1 MPIKAQP
8 LTGVFAAEVSDIDLG
23 SLSDHELAELRTLMC
38 EHEVLVVRRQA
49 LEPSQQSAFSSRLGQ
64 FGEVPFIA
72 TMDEFPEVIR
82 VVKEADEGSAFNFGG
97 AWHSDFS
104 FQAEPPSF
112 TILSAVDV
120 PTWGGD
126 TCFASMTAAWNGLHA
141 PMQDRL
147 RQLNAVHS
155 ARDAYS
161 PKMQALH
168 TGMSGMHIV
177 CDESANEFVVHPLV
191 PRHAETRKE
200 VLYFNRAYVRDI
212 ENMPDDEAQSL
223 MAFLHLHTTDVKF
236 MYRHR
241 WLRGDVVIWD
251 NRSTQ
256 HVALNDYAGFRR
268 ELRRTTI
275 AGESPKR

>member
-112 TILSAVDV
+112 T
-120 PTWGGD
+120 
-126 TCFASMTAAWNGLHA
+126 
-141 PMQDRL
+141 
-147 RQLNAVHS
+147 
-155 ARDAYS
+155 
-161 PKMQALH
+161 
-168 TGMSGMHIV
+168 
-177 CDESANEFVVHPLV
+177 
-191 PRHAETRKE
+191 
-200 VLYFNRAYVRDI
+200 
-212 ENMPDDEAQSL
+212 
-223 MAFLHLHTTDVKF
+223 
-236 MYRHR
+236 
-241 WLRGDVVIWD
+241 
-251 NRSTQ
+251 
-256 HVALNDYAGFRR
+256 
-268 ELRRTTI
+268 
-275 AGESPKR
+275 